1 MSRRRP
7 LMLMRPVP
15 GPSPIHDLWAGT
27 KLLAVL
33 AISVLLTIMPSW
45 TAIGLIALLILL
57 TAALAGI
64 SPGCIPSVPQWVG
77 MLVVAGSLFTIVNG
91 GAPELK
97 LGPAT
102 IGLGGFLDFLRVTS
116 LGLVLIGLGAVISW
130 TTQVA
135 DIAPAVALLCR
146 PLRLLRVPV
155 DDWAATISLAFRMF
169 PMLSE
174 EFRLLAAARRLQP
187 PQPEKPSRRAE
198 VVDLC
203 TAAMVVSLRRATE
216 MGDAITAR
224 GGAGRISAHPVYPGW
239 RDALAAAALVGVFVL
254 ALLLH

>member
-1 MSRRRP
+1 MSPRRP

-15 GPSPIHDLWAGT
+15 GPSPIHSLWAGT

-45 TAIGLIALLILL
+45 TSIGVVALLIAG

-64 SPGCIPSVPQWVG
+64 SPRCVPSVPRWVWL
-77 MLVVAGSLFTIVNG
+77 LVVAGSLFTIVNG
-91 GAPELK
+91 GAPELR
-97 LGPAT
+97 LGPVT
-102 IGLGGFLDFLRVTS
+102 VGVGGFLDFLRVTS

-135 DIAPAVALLCR
+135 DIAPAIALLCR
-146 PLRLLRVPV
+146 PLRLVRVPV
-155 DDWAATISLAFRMF
+155 DDWAVTISLAFRMF

-187 PQPEKPSRRAE
+187 PAPEKPSRRAE

-224 GGAGRISAHPVYPGW
+224 GGAGRIAAHPAYPGW
-239 RDALAAAALVGVFVL
+239 RDAVAATVLIGVL
-254 ALLLH
+254 AFALALS

>member
-1 MSRRRP
+1 RRP

-15 GPSPIHDLWAGT
+15 GPSPIHALWAGT
-27 KLLAVL
+27 KLIAALV
-33 AISVLLTIMPSW
+33 ISVLLTVMPSW
-45 TAIGLIALLILL
+45 IAIGLVALLILF

-64 SPGCIPSVPQWVG
+64 SPRCIPSIPRGVWL
-77 MLVVAGSLFTIVNG
+77 LVVAGSLFTIVNG
-91 GAPELK
+91 GAPELR

-102 IGLGGFLDFLRVTS
+102 LGVGGFLDFLRVTS

-135 DIAPAVALLCR
+135 EIAPAVALLCR
-146 PLRLLRVPV
+146 PLRILRVPI
-155 DDWAATISLAFRMF
+155 DDWA
-169 PMLSE
+169 
-174 EFRLLAAARRLQP
+174 P

-224 GGAGRISAHPVYPGW
+224 GGAGRISAHPIYPGW
-239 RDALAAAALVGVFVL
+239 RDALAAAVL
-254 ALLLH
+254 AGVVTLAFLLG

>member
-1 MSRRRP
+1 
-7 LMLMRPVP
+7 
-15 GPSPIHDLWAGT
+15 
-27 KLLAVL
+27 
-33 AISVLLTIMPSW
+33 
-45 TAIGLIALLILL
+45 
-57 TAALAGI
+57 
-64 SPGCIPSVPQWVG
+64 

-102 IGLGGFLDFLRVTS
+102 IGVGGFLDFLRVTS

-146 PLRLLRVPV
+146 PLRVLRVPV
-155 DDWAATISLAFRMF
+155 DDWAVTISLAFRMF

-187 PQPEKPSRRAE
+187 PAPEKPSRRAE

-203 TAAMVVSLRRATE
+203 TAAMVVRCGAQPRWVTPSPRGVAPGASPRTPSIRAGAMPSLRRCS
-216 MGDAITAR
+216 
-224 GGAGRISAHPVYPGW
+224 SAW
-239 RDALAAAALVGVFVL
+239 
-254 ALLLH
+254 

>member
-1 MSRRRP
+1 MSQRRP

-15 GPSPIHDLWAGT
+15 GPSPIHALWAGT
-27 KLLAVL
+27 KLIAAL
-33 AISVLLTIMPSW
+33 AISVLLTVTPSW
-45 TAIGLIALLILL
+45 IAIGLVALLILS

-64 SPGCIPSVPQWVG
+64 SPRCIPSIPRGVWL
-77 MLVVAGSLFTIVNG
+77 LVVAGSLFTIVNG
-91 GAPELK
+91 GAPELR

-102 IGLGGFLDFLRVTS
+102 LGVGGFLDFLRVTS

-135 DIAPAVALLCR
+135 EIAPAVALLCR
-146 PLRLLRVPV
+146 PLRILRVPI
-155 DDWAATISLAFRMF
+155 DDWAVTISLAFRMF

-224 GGAGRISAHPVYPGW
+224 GGAGRISAHPIYPGW
-239 RDALAAAALVGVFVL
+239 RDVLAAAVL
-254 ALLLH
+254 AAVVTLAFLLG

>member
-1 MSRRRP
+1 MSQRRP

-15 GPSPIHDLWAGT
+15 GPSPVHALWAGT
-27 KLLAVL
+27 KLIAVL
-33 AISVLLTIMPSW
+33 AISVLLTITPSW
-45 TAIGLIALLILL
+45 TAIGLIALLILV

-64 SPGCIPSVPQWVG
+64 SPRCVPSVPRWVWA
-77 MLVVAGSLFTIVNG
+77 LVVAGSLFTIVNG
-91 GAPELK
+91 GAPELA
-97 LGPAT
+97 LGPVT
-102 IGLGGFLDFLRVTS
+102 LGVGGFLDFLRVTS
-116 LGLVLIGLGAVISW
+116 LGLVLIGLGAVVSW

-146 PLRLLRVPV
+146 PLRILRLPV
-155 DDWAATISLAFRMF
+155 DDWAVTISLAFRMF
-169 PMLSE
+169 PMLSD

-187 PQPEKPSRRAE
+187 PQPEKLSRRAE

-224 GGAGRISAHPVYPGW
+224 GGAGRISAHPSRPGW
-239 RDALAAAALVGVFVL
+239 RDILAVTVLAAVFTLTLVL
-254 ALLLH
+254 R